1 MNRISEAIGRVMQG
15 ARDAVS
21 EPKAPQLRSVEQV
34 RQRITR
40 GQASE
45 LVRLRSFL
53 SSIDGNQYAVD
64 QLRGEVGDLLLADI
78 TELVLTHLG
87 HTTEVTRMADGKDG
101 VASQARKA
109 ARGSL

>member
-1 MNRISEAIGRVMQG
+1 MNRITEAIRNVVQG
-15 ARDAVS
+15 AQNAVS

-45 LVRLRSFL
+45 LVRLRSFV
-53 SSIDGNQYAVD
+53 SSIDGNQFAVD
-64 QLRGEVGDLLLADI
+64 QLRGDVGDVLLADI
-78 TELVLTHLG
+78 TELILTHLG
-87 HTTEVTRMADGKDG
+87 HTTEVTRMADGQNG

-109 ARGSL
+109 TRGSM